1 MGNPQIPIDFTAAM
15 EARDLGVERSVN
27 HANRVE
33 SEWSGMALGL
43 LLAFAKARYPAAFLV
58 EEARAYA
65 EANGL
70 PEPPDRRSWGAIPRR
85 ARAKR
90 RLEVCGSGAAA
101 SSNCSL
107 KRLWRYVAPP
117 TQGDMQ

>member
-33 SEWSGMALGL
+33 SEWSGQALGL
-43 LLAFAKARYPAAFLV
+43 LIAFAMSIGRPFLV

-65 EANGL
+65 EATGL
-70 PEPPDRRSWGAIPRR
+70 PPPPDKRAWGSIPRR

-107 KRLWRYVAPP
+107 KRLWRYVATP
-117 TQGDMQ
+117 TQGDTQ